1 MIENPCDLP
10 YLDDIFQRLSRGRHI
25 CAEDGH
31 QYRALYDDFDLY
43 QKLFDRLGFR
53 LEAHPRDFYY
63 FRGDKD
69 KSISDASSRMALFIF
84 ILMEFLEG
92 QGEPVAESILT
103 REFTIA
109 DMPHFSTERYR
120 IYMKESGIADH
131 DGLEGVVQSL
141 ERFGFA
147 VRKGGS
153 FRFRSPVY
161 RFFDICHSILQA
173 DQKQAEIEV
182 PS

>member
-10 YLDDIFQRLSRGRHI
+10 FLDEMFRSLSRGRHI
-25 CAEDGH
+25 CAEDGKLYH
-31 QYRALYDDFDLY
+31 ALYDNFDLY
-43 QKLFDRLGFR
+43 HKLFDVLGFR

-63 FRGDKD
+63 FRGEKD

-92 QGEPVAESILT
+92 QGEPVAESILI

-131 DGLEGVVQSL
+131 DGLEGVVNNMD
-141 ERFGFA
+141 RFGFA
-147 VRKGGS
+147 VRKGGA

-161 RFFDICHSILQA
+161 RFFDICHSILQT
-173 DQKQAEIEV
+173 DQKQAASEV
-182 PS
+182 SS